1 MKINAILM
9 ASGLSERMGEN
20 KLFLDFRGKKIF
32 ETTLDLLKDLK
43 DSGVINRVIVASSYP
58 EILEESGQRGF
69 LPIYNANNEVG
80 KSTSIKLG
88 IEGAEED
95 AALMFFVADQPL
107 LTKETCLKLIEAFKE
122 NPVMTFPVVGRRR
135 GAPVIF
141 SVDYR
146 EKLYNL
152 EDDQGGMIFAK
163 DNETAKI
170 EIEDVRELV
179 DIDTVE
185 AYESLKK
192 EEREGQ
198 AANVEPKTSED
209 LGKKK
214 IDPEINKKLV
224 IVRGGGDVATGSIQ
238 KLNRS
243 GFDVLVL
250 EVEKPTCIRRKVCAA
265 QAVYDGQVTVEDIEV
280 RKCNTVEEIRE
291 TLTKGRVAISVD
303 PEGRL
308 IKKLK
313 PIAVVD
319 GILAKKN
326 LGTNM
331 DMAPITIGL
340 GPGFTAGLDCN
351 VVIETNRGH
360 DLGRLIFEGQAS
372 ANTGDPGNI
381 LGYTTQRILRASD
394 DGNIKVIE
402 DIGAEVKKDQVVAEV
417 NGKPIKAGLDGM
429 VRGMIKDGSRV
440 HKGMKIGDVDPRV
453 VPRNASTIS
462 DKARLIGGGT
472 LEAIMIFK
480 KRLGL

>member
-9 ASGLSERMGEN
+9 ASGLSKRMGEN
-20 KLFLDFRGKKIF
+20 KLFLDFKGKKIY
-32 ETTLDLLKDLK
+32 ETTLDLLKDLQ
-43 DSGVINRVIVASSYP
+43 DSGAISRVIVASTYT
-58 EILEESGQRGF
+58 EILEESGKRGF
-69 LPIYNANNEVG
+69 LPIYNANNEIG
-80 KSTSIKLG
+80 KSSSIKLG
-88 IEGAEED
+88 IDGAQED
-95 AALMFFVADQPL
+95 AALMFFVADQPM
-107 LTKETCLKLIEAFKE
+107 LTKETCLKLIGAFKE

-141 SVDYR
+141 PDEYR
-146 EKLYNL
+146 DRLYNL
-152 EDDQGGMIFAK
+152 VEDQGGMIFAK

-170 EIEDVRELV
+170 EIEDVRELA

-185 AYESLKK
+185 SYKSLKK
-192 EEREGQ
+192 EEDKGGV
-198 AANVEPKTSED
+198 ANEKSDFSED
-209 LGKKK
+209 FSH
-214 IDPEINKKLV
+214 INRNLV

-280 RKCNTVEEIRE
+280 KKCDTVDEIRE
-291 TLTKGRVAISVD
+291 TLAEGRVAVTVD
-303 PEGRL
+303 PEGQL
-308 IKKLK
+308 IKKLR
-313 PIAVVD
+313 PLAVVD

-340 GPGFTAGLDCN
+340 GPGFTAGSDCN
-351 VVIETNRGH
+351 VVIETDRGH
-360 DLGRLIFEGQAS
+360 DLGRLIFQGKAS
-372 ANTGDPGNI
+372 ANTGNPGNI
-381 LGYTTQRILRASD
+381 LGFTTERILRASD
-394 DGNIKVIE
+394 DGIIKVIE
-402 DIGAEVKKDQVVAEV
+402 DITSEVKKGQVVAEV
-417 NGKPIKAGLDGM
+417 NGKHIKAGLDGM

-440 HKGMKIGDVDPRV
+440 FKGMKIGDVDPRV

-472 LEAIMIFK
+472 LEAVLIFK
-480 KRLGL
+480 KKLGL

>member
-9 ASGLSERMGEN
+9 ASGLSKRMGEN
-20 KLFLDFRGKKIF
+20 KLFLDFKGKKIY
-32 ETTLDLLKDLK
+32 ETTLDLLKDLQ
-43 DSGVINRVIVASSYP
+43 DSGAISRVIVASTYT
-58 EILEESGQRGF
+58 EILEESGKRGF
-69 LPIYNANNEVG
+69 LPIYNANNEIG
-80 KSTSIKLG
+80 KSSSIKLG
-88 IEGAEED
+88 IDGAQED
-95 AALMFFVADQPL
+95 AALMFFVADQPM
-107 LTKETCLKLIEAFKE
+107 LTKETCLKLIGAFKE

-141 SVDYR
+141 PAEYR
-146 EKLYNL
+146 DRLYNL
-152 EDDQGGMIFAK
+152 VEDQGGMIFAK

-170 EIEDVRELV
+170 EIEDVRELA

-185 AYESLKK
+185 SYKSLKK
-192 EEREGQ
+192 EEDKGGV
-198 AANVEPKTSED
+198 ANEKSDSSED
-209 LGKKK
+209 FSH
-214 IDPEINKKLV
+214 INRNLV

-280 RKCNTVEEIRE
+280 KKCNTVDEIRE
-291 TLTKGRVAISVD
+291 TLAEGRVAVTVD
-303 PEGRL
+303 PEGQL
-308 IKKLK
+308 IKKLR
-313 PIAVVD
+313 PLAVVD

-340 GPGFTAGLDCN
+340 GPGFTAGSDCN
-351 VVIETNRGH
+351 VVIETDRGH
-360 DLGRLIFEGQAS
+360 DLGRLIFQGKAS
-372 ANTGDPGNI
+372 ANTGNPGNI
-381 LGYTTQRILRASD
+381 LGFTTERILRASD
-394 DGNIKVIE
+394 DGSIKVIE

-429 VRGMIKDGSRV
+429 VRGMIKDGSEV
-440 HKGMKIGDVDPRV
+440 FKGMKIGDVDPRV

-472 LEAIMIFK
+472 LEAILIFK
-480 KRLGL
+480 KKLVL